1 MSQCTRWAATGIAL
15 VTMIGIGTAVS
26 LAQDKEVIVKER
38 QATMKTEGPDLRAI
52 MDYANDKGTDQATA
66 LAKAQ
71 ELLAAADKL
80 PTLFPAG
87 TSSKDMPG
95 KSNAKPEI
103 WQELDKFNALY
114 ATQKSGEQELLAA
127 IQKGDKAAVQAAV
140 ANIGKGS
147 CSACHGAYREKV

>member
-1 MSQCTRWAATGIAL
+1 MSQYTRWGAACIAL

-26 LAQDKEVIVKER
+26 VAQDKEAIVKER
-38 QATMKTEGPDLRAI
+38 QAIMKTEGPNLRTI
-52 MDYANDKGTDQATA
+52 MDYAGDKGTDQATA

-71 ELLAAADKL
+71 ELLAVADKL
-80 PTLFPAG
+80 PALFPAG

-103 WQELDKFNALY
+103 WQELDKFKALY

-140 ANIGKGS
+140 SSIGKSS